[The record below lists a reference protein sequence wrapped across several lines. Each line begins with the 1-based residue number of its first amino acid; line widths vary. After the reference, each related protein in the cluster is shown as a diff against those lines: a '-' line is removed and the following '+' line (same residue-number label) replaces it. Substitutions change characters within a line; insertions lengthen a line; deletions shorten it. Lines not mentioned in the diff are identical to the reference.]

1 MRSLG
6 KLMGGVLLVSGT
18 TIGAAMLAL
27 PVVTGF
33 AGFIPSVLLFLGCW
47 IYFTYTSF
55 LMLEV
60 NLWFGNRANLITM
73 ANRTIGKWGE
83 FLSWLIYLFLLYALT
98 TAYIAGSSSIM
109 TTFIAAI
116 TGYQLPQWA
125 GPFPLI
131 LLFGY
136 FVYRGTKHVDYLN
149 RIFMIGLGVSFL
161 LMVGLLVPE
170 VDLEKLAYQNWPMSW
185 IGISIVATS
194 FGYHIII
201 PSLTTYF
208 DSNVRLMRLSILIGS
223 LFPLFGYILWN
234 AISLGII
241 PLDAIAHGFIRG
253 DNGATLLADVLNKPI
268 IGVIASFFAFF
279 AIVTSFLGVSLGL
292 TDFLT
297 DGLKIKSES
306 KGRLLVCLLTFLP
319 PLGMTLAD
327 PRAFLSALEF
337 AGAFGVVTLL
347 GLIPA
352 LMVWYGRY
360 HRGYG
365 LTHHYRAPGERI
377 ALIVVMAIAVAI
389 FLLELGIKT
398 NLITIH
404 IGS

>member
-1 MRSLG
+1 MTVG

-27 PVVTGF
+27 PVATGF
-33 AGFIPSVLLFLGCW
+33 AGFIPSVVLFVACW
-47 IYFTYTSF
+47 LYFTYTAL

-60 NLWFGNRANLITM
+60 NLWFGDNVNLITM
-73 ANRTIGKWGE
+73 ANRTIGRWGE
-83 FLSWLIYLFLLYALT
+83 FLSWLIFLLLLYALT
-98 TAYIAGSSSIM
+98 TAYVAGSGSIM
-109 TTFIAAI
+109 ITFIAAF
-116 TGYQLPQWA
+116 TGYTLPAWF

-161 LMVGLLVPE
+161 LMIALLIPQ
-170 VDLEKLAYQNWPMSW
+170 VDLPKLTYTNWPMSW
-185 IGISIVATS
+185 MGISIVATS

-208 DSNVRLMRLSILIGS
+208 ESNVRLMRLSILIGS
-223 LFPLFGYILWN
+223 LFPLVGYIIWN
-234 AISLGII
+234 GVSLGVI
-241 PLDAIAHGFIRG
+241 PITGYASVTEGFING
-253 DNGATLLADVLNKPI
+253 DSGATLLVKVLNEPI

-279 AIVTSFLGVSLGL
+279 AIVTSFLGVALSL
-292 TDFLT
+292 TDFLA
-297 DGLKIKSES
+297 DGFKIKSNG
-306 KGRLLVCLLTFLP
+306 KGRLIVCLLEFIP
-319 PLGMTLAD
+319 PLALTLTD

-337 AGAFGVVTLL
+337 AGAFCVVTLL

-360 HRGYG
+360 YRGYDK
-365 LTHHYRAPGERI
+365 THPYRAPGGRI
-377 ALIVVMAIAVAI
+377 SLVVVMLIAAAI

-398 NLITIH
+398 ELIR
-404 IGS
+404 